1 MNRFIASI
9 QRDSPLFPLPSPR
22 RGFTL
27 VELLATI
34 VIIGILAG
42 MSLAA
47 LSTVQRAA
55 KADATRATI
64 AKINAIIMDKYE
76 SYQHRRLPFKPVSP
90 GVFADVPQVSGVYL
104 TASEVAGRRLDA
116 LRDLMRMELPDR
128 WNDISDPP
136 ISFAWTQPPSG
147 SAHQWTTAP
156 AITQRWQARYTAA
169 QNALIAKGKSA
180 SEADEILARYAS
192 AKLLYMIVMEDVENA
207 DLFRSDEIA
216 RLTEDGLPVFIDAW
230 GNPIKFLRWAPG
242 FDQSDIQP
250 VPSPIDNAAARV
262 AASVLG
268 KNLDP
273 ADPKPVRNRDPLNP
287 KQVYRHGGLTAPF
300 TTENGT
306 PTGGANVIPVGW
318 ELYPLIYSAG
328 PDGIYDITVGGT
340 SYHYT
345 GDPFQVFSGPPAF
358 SIGSP
363 TDSDNTSETAG
374 ISVPANGSV
383 DHYDNITNH
392 RIEVR

>member
-47 LSTVQRAA
+47 LSTVQQAA
-55 KADATRATI
+55 RIDRTRATVS
-64 AKINAIIMDKYE
+64 KINTYVMEMYE

-230 GNPIKFLRWAPG
+230 GNPIKYLLWSPG
-242 FDQSDIQP
+242 FDQSDIQH
-250 VPSPIDNAAARV
+250 VPSPIDKAAARE

-268 KNLDP
+268 RTSTLRTP
-273 ADPKPVRNRDPLNP
+273 NP
-287 KQVYRHGGLTAPF
+287 
-300 TTENGT
+300 
-306 PTGGANVIPVGW
+306 W
-318 ELYPLIYSAG
+318 ES
-328 PDGIYDITVGGT
+328 
-340 SYHYT
+340 
-345 GDPFQVFSGPPAF
+345 
-358 SIGSP
+358 
-363 TDSDNTSETAG
+363 
-374 ISVPANGSV
+374 
-383 DHYDNITNH
+383 
-392 RIEVR
+392 